1 VLKQD
6 ENQLKS
12 NGNKFPIQ
20 TTIEFIASS
29 CLVFGNC
36 HTMPKKFLEILN
48 CGNWQW
54 FNLLN

>member
-29 CLVFGNC
+29 CLVFGNY
-36 HTMPKKFLEILN
+36 HTLPKKFLVILN
-48 CGNWQW
+48 YTEIGNG
-54 FNLLN
+54 LIY

>member
-12 NGNKFPIQ
+12 DGNTFPIQ

-29 CLVFGNC
+29 CFVFGNY
-36 HTMPKKFLEILN
+36 HTMPDKFLVILN
-48 CGNWQW
+48 CRNWQW
-54 FNLLN
+54 FNL

>member
-29 CLVFGNC
+29 CLVFGNY
-36 HTMPKKFLEILN
+36 HTMPQIVLNYTEI
-48 CGNWQW
+48 GNG
-54 FNLLN
+54 LIY